1 MPEYLA
7 PGVYVEET
15 SFRSKSIEG
24 VGTSTTGFVGATR
37 YGPLDGEP
45 ELMTSFSQFE
55 RIYGGLDPLAYLDS
69 STTPNY
75 LAHAVRNFFDN
86 GGSRLYIARAYA
98 SPDLPDGPPDETEEE
113 RQLRE
118 ERQGRGI
125 AAIPAPVPIIRAVDD
140 QARTT
145 TNNVL
150 AALGTAITNLQQ
162 ARANALTVLNYAVGQ
177 VQPAIAAVVAVL
189 AAADP
194 LVLDYDYEVGTDPN
208 IHDQIDSWIT
218 PLLGTGATPAE
229 TAALD
234 ALDTAWITWEPIV
247 TTAETEWVAIATALD
262 DAATAQ
268 VNVGAAYGDGV
279 DDGETADLDTETS
292 DLANLE
298 SLGNGAVV
306 AATGVTTV
314 AADLTPGDPTTAP
327 SALVLDALGAISST
341 DPTTVTDAVT
351 AITDLRTESTEVV
364 TESGNVII
372 PIRDAAERA
381 TIERLLAIAAADSDW
396 VARFP
401 GVAGNATILVTG
413 RLGANVLMMGASGP
427 VVQLRHGDLVV
438 IARPGGSPPL
448 IYSAARDAGTW
459 SFTPTTGSE
468 LPLSSL
474 VPGSDRV
481 IPLTLTVEV
490 MPPGKFAQPLLWE
503 GLTISD
509 LPERLRDSATQVFGI
524 DIANRIQEL
533 ETPIMLQNR
542 SGSTVTNVQLAA
554 NLLGLADWP
563 TSEDDDTVL
572 LLSHTSSYVLAGGN
586 DGNPPPP
593 SSYEGRGDDSSPTKS
608 GLKSLED
615 LEEIAIVA
623 APGYSYNWGTRESQ
637 IVAISQ
643 HLINHCERMRYRV
656 AALDSPDNLALSG
669 VREYRALL
677 DTTRAALYY
686 PWVIINDPITNQDL
700 SLPPSGFMAGIY
712 ARNDVEIGVHKA
724 PANEVVRNAI
734 GIAVL
739 INKAQQDVLNP
750 LGINCIRFFE
760 GRGIR
765 VWGARTISSDPEWK
779 YLNIRR
785 YFAFLEASIDHST
798 QWAVFEPNGERLWAN
813 IRRTIESFLANEW
826 KEGHLAG
833 TKVEEAFFVRCDR
846 STMTQN
852 DLDNGRLICL
862 IGVAPLY
869 PAEFVIFRIGQWTAD
884 RR

>member
-1 MPEYLA
+1 
-7 PGVYVEET
+7 V
-15 SFRSKSIEG
+15 
-24 VGTSTTGFVGATR
+24 
-37 YGPLDGEP
+37 
-45 ELMTSFSQFE
+45 
-55 RIYGGLDPLAYLDS
+55 
-69 STTPNY
+69 
-75 LAHAVRNFFDN
+75 
-86 GGSRLYIARAYA
+86 
-98 SPDLPDGPPDETEEE
+98 
-113 RQLRE
+113 
-118 ERQGRGI
+118 
-125 AAIPAPVPIIRAVDD
+125 IP
-140 QARTT
+140 
-145 TNNVL
+145 
-150 AALGTAITNLQQ
+150 
-162 ARANALTVLNYAVGQ
+162 
-177 VQPAIAAVVAVL
+177 
-189 AAADP
+189 
-194 LVLDYDYEVGTDPN
+194 
-208 IHDQIDSWIT
+208 
-218 PLLGTGATPAE
+218 
-229 TAALD
+229 
-234 ALDTAWITWEPIV
+234 
-247 TTAETEWVAIATALD
+247 
-262 DAATAQ
+262 
-268 VNVGAAYGDGV
+268 
-279 DDGETADLDTETS
+279 
-292 DLANLE
+292 
-298 SLGNGAVV
+298 
-306 AATGVTTV
+306 
-314 AADLTPGDPTTAP
+314 
-327 SALVLDALGAISST
+327 
-341 DPTTVTDAVT
+341 
-351 AITDLRTESTEVV
+351 
-364 TESGNVII
+364 
-372 PIRDAAERA
+372 PIRNAAKRA
-381 TIERLLAIAAADSDW
+381 TIERLLAVAAADSDW
-396 VARFP
+396 VARFR
-401 GVAGNATILVTG
+401 GEAGNATILVTG

-438 IARPGGSPPL
+438 IARPGDSSTL
-448 IYSAARDAGTW
+448 IYSATRDAGTW
-459 SFTPTTGSE
+459 TFTPTTGSD

-490 MPPGKFAQPLLWE
+490 IPPGKFAQPLLWE
-503 GLTISD
+503 GLTVSD
-509 LPERLRDSATQVFGI
+509 LPARLRDSATQVFGTT
-524 DIANRIQEL
+524 IANRMQEL
-533 ETPIMLQNR
+533 ETPVMLQNR
-542 SGSTVTNVQLAA
+542 TGSTVTTVQLAA

-563 TSEDDDTVL
+563 TAEDDDTVL
-572 LLSHTSSYVLAGGN
+572 LLSHTSAYVLARGN

-593 SSYEGRGDDSSPTKS
+593 SSYEGMGDDSSPTKS

-623 APGYSYNWGTRESQ
+623 APGYSYNWGTRESE

-656 AALDSPDNLALSG
+656 AVLDSPDNLALSG
-669 VREYRALL
+669 IREYRALL

-700 SLPPSGFMAGIY
+700 TLPPSGFMAGIY

-734 GIAVL
+734 GLEVL

-785 YFAFLEASIDHST
+785 YFAFLEASIDRST

-813 IRRTIESFLANEW
+813 IRRTVESFLANEW

>member
-37 YGPLDGEP
+37 YGPSDGEP

-55 RIYGGLDPLAYLDS
+55 RIYGGLDPLTYLDG

-98 SPDLPDGPPDETEEE
+98 SPPLPAGPPDETEDE
-113 RQLRE
+113 RQLRA

-125 AAIPAPVPIIRAVDD
+125 AAIPAPVPMIGTVDA
-140 QARTT
+140 QARAA
-145 TNNVL
+145 TNTAL

-162 ARANALTVLNYAVGQ
+162 ARANALTVLNYAIRQ
-177 VQPAIAAVVAVL
+177 VQPAIDAVVAVL

-208 IHDQIDSWIT
+208 IYTQINNWVT
-218 PLLGTGATPAE
+218 PLLSTGGATPEE
-229 TAALD
+229 TAALKE
-234 ALDTAWITWEPIV
+234 LNTAWTTTWRSVV
-247 TTAETEWVAIATALD
+247 TEAETEWVAVAGALD

-292 DLANLE
+292 ISYLE
-298 SLGNGAVV
+298 SLGNEADM
-306 AATGVTTV
+306 AAEDVTTV
-314 AADLTPGDPTTAP
+314 AADLTPEPPTVAP
-327 SALVLDALGAISST
+327 SAAVLAALAAIAST
-341 DPTTVTDAVT
+341 DSTTVTNAVT
-351 AITDLRTESTEVV
+351 AITTLRTEATKVV
-364 TESGNVII
+364 TESSNVIP
-372 PIRDAAERA
+372 PIRNAAKRA
-381 TIERLLAIAAADSDW
+381 TIERLLAVAAADSDW
-396 VARFP
+396 VARFR
-401 GVAGNATILVTG
+401 GEAGNATILVTG

-438 IARPGGSPPL
+438 IARPGDSSTL
-448 IYSAARDAGTW
+448 IYSATRDAGTW
-459 SFTPTTGSE
+459 TFTPTTGSD

-490 MPPGKFAQPLLWE
+490 IPPGKFAQPLLWE
-503 GLTISD
+503 GLTVSD
-509 LPERLRDSATQVFGI
+509 LPARLRDSATQVFGTT
-524 DIANRIQEL
+524 IANRMQEL
-533 ETPIMLQNR
+533 ETPVMLQNR
-542 SGSTVTNVQLAA
+542 TGSTVTTVQLAA

-563 TSEDDDTVL
+563 TAEDDDTVL
-572 LLSHTSSYVLAGGN
+572 LLSHTSAYVLARGN

-593 SSYEGRGDDSSPTKS
+593 SSYEGMGDDSSPTKS

-623 APGYSYNWGTRESQ
+623 APGYSYNWGTRESE

-656 AALDSPDNLALSG
+656 AVLDSPDNLALSG
-669 VREYRALL
+669 IREYRALL

-700 SLPPSGFMAGIY
+700 TLPP
-712 ARNDVEIGVHKA
+712 RLE
-724 PANEVVRNAI
+724 
-734 GIAVL
+734 VL

-785 YFAFLEASIDHST
+785 YFAFLEASIDRST

-813 IRRTIESFLANEW
+813 IRRTVESFLANEW